1 MPNLTAKELSSL
13 EAQLSAEQLLV
24 KKYKSYAVLSSDP
37 QLKTQYEQI
46 AGQHQNHYDRLLA
59 FLN

>member
-1 MPNLTAKELSSL
+1 MPNLTARELTSL
-13 EAQLSAEQLLV
+13 EDQLDAEQLLV
-24 KKYKSYAVLSSDP
+24 KKYKSYAVLAADP

-46 AGQHQNHYDRLLA
+46 AGQHQAHFDRLLT

>member
-13 EAQLSAEQLLV
+13 EDQLSAEQLLV

-46 AGQHQNHYDRLLA
+46 AGQHQNHSDRLLA

>member
-13 EAQLSAEQLLV
+13 EDQLSAEQLLV
-24 KKYKSYAVLSSDP
+24 KKYYAVLSSDP

>member
-13 EAQLSAEQLLV
+13 EDQLS
-24 KKYKSYAVLSSDP
+24 AVLSSDP

>member
-13 EAQLSAEQLLV
+13 EDQLSAEQLLV

-46 AGQHQNHYDRLLA
+46 ADRLLA

>member
-13 EAQLSAEQLLV
+13 EDQLSAEQLLV
-24 KKYKSYAVLSSDP
+24 KKYKSYAVLSSD
-37 QLKTQYEQI
+37 
-46 AGQHQNHYDRLLA
+46 QNHYDRLLA